1 MQSNVKRESEK
12 DGLRHCGWS
21 RQFGDEIT
29 ERLVCLSQLS
39 ADSEEFV
46 RVRREIL
53 QTYISTLPG
62 TKRRLIEDT
71 QVQLDYFRATQVST
85 TRMISHIVQL
95 LEDNLHALENIRDR
109 IRN

>member
-1 MQSNVKRESEK
+1 MNHESEK

-29 ERLVCLSQLS
+29 ERLVRLSQLS
-39 ADSEEFV
+39 ADSEKFV
-46 RVRREIL
+46 RLRREIL
-53 QTYISTLPG
+53 QIYFSTLPV
-62 TKRRLIEDT
+62 TQRRLSEET
-71 QVQLDYFRATQVST
+71 QVQLDYFCATQVST

-109 IRN
+109 RRN

>member
-1 MQSNVKRESEK
+1 M
-12 DGLRHCGWS
+12 RHCGWS

-29 ERLVCLSQLS
+29 ERLVRLSHLS

-53 QTYISTLPG
+53 QLYFSTLPV
-62 TKRRLIEDT
+62 TQRRLIEET

-85 TRMISHIVQL
+85 TRIISHIIQL
-95 LEDNLHALENIRDR
+95 LEDNFHALENSRDR